1 MEKYIDVMKQ
11 SVELS
16 ETTLEGLQH
25 IQKLL
30 TEGKFEETMSMFEDI
45 VSAFSTMQQ
54 SLTPVTEK
62 LENHQIESTSNKVQD
77 ALELVVSAY
86 EAKSHGKV
94 QEIIQ
99 FTLTPQM
106 KKWKEE
112 LEEAFQT
119 YIVS

>member
-1 MEKYIDVMKQ
+1 MERYIDVMKQ

-16 ETTLEGLQH
+16 ETILDGLQH

-30 TEGKFEETMSMFEDI
+30 GEGKFEEIMSMFEDV

-62 LENHQIESTSNKVQD
+62 LENQEIDAKAIKVQA

-99 FTLTPQM
+99 FTLTPQL
-106 KKWKEE
+106 KKWKEA
-112 LEEAFQT
+112 LEKTFQP
-119 YIVS
+119 YIIS